1 MKRPLTEMV
10 FMLLLMLLFVGCS
23 FVTIERCAS
32 FYQSMLREQQADD
45 QVQLPY
51 LVLFNRL
58 QNVPADQVTV
68 REWAGTECLVIQ
80 EEIEGRTYETLFYYQ
95 NGALMELLTG
105 TEHELNLTA
114 GEILVS
120 SQPLSFEL
128 ESDRLQVRWQNDQ
141 GPSATLSLILKGG
154 AE

>member
-10 FMLLLMLLFVGCS
+10 FMLLLMLLFVGCA

-58 QNVPADQVTV
+58 QNVPADQVAV
-68 REWAGTECLVIQ
+68 QEFAGTECLVIR
-80 EEIEGRTYETLFYYQ
+80 EEIDGRLYETLFYYQ

-105 TEHELNLTA
+105 TDRERDLTA
-114 GEILVS
+114 GEILAAS
-120 SQPLSFEL
+120 KPLRFEL
-128 ESDRLQVRWQNDQ
+128 ENDRLQVRWQNDQ
-141 GPSATLSLILKGG
+141 GPSAALSLILKGG

>member
-1 MKRPLTEMV
+1 
-10 FMLLLMLLFVGCS
+10 
-23 FVTIERCAS
+23 
-32 FYQSMLREQQADD
+32 
-45 QVQLPY
+45 
-51 LVLFNRL
+51 
-58 QNVPADQVTV
+58 
-68 REWAGTECLVIQ
+68 
-80 EEIEGRTYETLFYYQ
+80 
-95 NGALMELLTG
+95 MELLTG
-105 TEHELNLTA
+105 TEHELDLTA